1 MRILFSFLQ
10 SSNVRHS
17 SANASSGQHLFIS
30 FFAQEQ
36 EERERECVPLSTLQG
51 REERAGDGQL
61 IDLPQ
66 VIREE
71 GKQEQQRLFI
81 VIVNQGEE
89 ERFNNILLLLFLG
102 NQHSV

>member
-1 MRILFSFLQ
+1 MSVIHLQMLQVASIYLFPSLLK
-10 SSNVRHS
+10 SRRR
-17 SANASSGQHLFIS
+17 G
-30 FFAQEQ
+30 
-36 EERERECVPLSTLQG
+36 RECTLKHIAG
-51 REERAGDGQL
+51 GEERAGDGQL

-66 VIREE
+66 VIRESRE